1 MDGKTNDT
9 MNKRVLLTG
18 ILLLPMLM
26 HAEHLIEAGAK
37 FGLSG
42 YDAQC
47 TYVTPKSDIHAGL
60 MLSYAYH
67 SPFVAAFRAG
77 VTAERHQVGFS
88 KSNYTDSY
96 TVTDVEG
103 DPMQVDYTI
112 GRLREDYTTWSIG
125 FPLQVGVSY
134 KHVNVYVGPK
144 IVIPFSV
151 SWKETAENA
160 SLSVYYP
167 LQDNRVYESYPLA
180 ASRSFNEYQS
190 GVHGNPVVQCWLSAE
205 LSYDIVLFTSRR
217 YRSYLSIGI
226 YADYSFTREKDA
238 ASDFISLL
246 MLSDTRDGFPLHR
259 MMVPVVSAF
268 RQGERLVSSRK
279 PFDVGIKVSYRLA
292 PYDSTKK
299 NAEFC
304 RCIDAAF

>member
-9 MNKRVLLTG
+9 MRKRVLLTVF
-18 ILLLPMLM
+18 LLLPMLM
-26 HAEHLIEAGAK
+26 RAEHLFEAGAK

-47 TYVTPKSDIHAGL
+47 TYVTPKPDIHAGL
-60 MLSYAYH
+60 LLSYAYH
-67 SPFVAAFRAG
+67 SPFVVGCRVG
-77 VTAERHQVGFS
+77 VTAERHQVGFY
-88 KSNYTDSY
+88 KNNYTDCY
-96 TVTDVEG
+96 TTIDVEG
-103 DPMQVDYTI
+103 DLMQVDYSI
-112 GRLREDYTTWSIG
+112 RGLREDYTTWSVG
-125 FPLQVGVSY
+125 FPLQVGVTY
-134 KHVNVYVGPK
+134 KHVNLYIGPK
-144 IVIPFSV
+144 IVVPFSG
-151 SWKETAENA
+151 SWTETAEGA

-180 ASRSFNEYQS
+180 ASRSFNEQRD
-190 GVHGNPVVQCWLSAE
+190 GTRKNVVVQWWLSAE
-205 LSYDIVLFTSRR
+205 LSYDIVLFTTRR

-238 ASDFISLL
+238 PSELISLL

-268 RQGERLVSSRK
+268 RQGERLVSGRK
-279 PFDVGIKVSYRLA
+279 PFDLGIKVSYRLA

-299 NAEFC
+299 NTEFC
-304 RCIDAAF
+304 RCIDAF